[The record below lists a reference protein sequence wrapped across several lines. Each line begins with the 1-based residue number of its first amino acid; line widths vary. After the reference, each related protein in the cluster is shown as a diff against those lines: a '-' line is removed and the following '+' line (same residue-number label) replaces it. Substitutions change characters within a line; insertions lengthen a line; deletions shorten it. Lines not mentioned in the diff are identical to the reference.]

1 MSNRKV
7 YYRKPDGSYTTMS
20 STYGRRP
27 PDKKFTQGGMESI
40 PAGAWLVPIELKE
53 QYDTV
58 PFHVYHPNPHNAVT
72 ILRNKKNQH
81 EWLVCGWYVDTYRKD
96 GVVKGLIYTQVSSEP
111 DKETILQ
118 ELKKHD
124 KEASAKFGA

>member
-1 MSNRKV
+1 
-7 YYRKPDGSYTTMS
+7 MS
-20 STYGRRP
+20 SVYGERP
-27 PDKKFTQGGMESI
+27 PNKKFVPGGLASI
-40 PAGAWLVPIELKE
+40 PPEAWLLPIEQKE
-53 QYDTV
+53 DFDLI

-81 EWLVCGWYVDTYRKD
+81 EWLICGWYIDTYRTG
-96 GVVKGLIYTQVSSEP
+96 GVVKGLLYRRVASEP
-111 DKETILQ
+111 DKEAIML